1 MDATRVD
8 ELLEKLDGSGSEAE
22 SSAAA
27 ELRQL
32 GLEFPRLLLRKFHS
46 ATVWRERASCVTYAM
61 KYARKSDDAIAL
73 GREAVGDE
81 SRAVRYHGSM
91 LLAYSLRKDV
101 LPDLDSALRTRSG
114 GPGEDDIRAAID
126 AIENQNHNYFLDR
139 EHTGK
144 MFLNIE

>member
-8 ELLEKLDGSGSEAE
+8 ELLQELDGSGSRAE

-32 GLEFPRLLLRKFHS
+32 GLEFPRLLLEKFHS
-46 ATVWRERASCVTYAM
+46 ARGWRERASCVTYAL
-61 KYARKSDDAIAL
+61 KYARESEDAIAL
-73 GREAVGDE
+73 GREALRDK

-101 LPDLDSALRTRSG
+101 LPDLESALRTHSG
-114 GPGEDDIRAAID
+114 RPGEADVRAAID
-126 AIENQNHNYFLDR
+126 AITSQNHNYFFDR
-139 EHTGK
+139 EHSGK